1 MTQNQLRDLVE
12 TGAVRPTLD
21 EIQEKITGDIENI
34 FSYEGED

>member
-12 TGAVRPTLD
+12 TGAIKPTV
-21 EIQEKITGDIENI
+21 EEQQEKITGDIENI